1 MSDLNTLRNDLEKL
15 ETAIE
20 LLEDGPI
27 DYLEED
33 DSEKTYELLGKMGD
47 IIYDILNI
55 KELARMSELNKK
67 ANKE

>member
-1 MSDLNTLRNDLEKL
+1 MSDLNTLQNDLEKL

-33 DSEKTYELLGKMGD
+33 DSEKMYELLGKMGD